1 MTNDAAEFI
10 TSITA
15 AEPHATVIKRTL
27 AKLDP
32 KIASNWLADV
42 TVKNGHVAHTTYGEL
57 AEHLTFREFVE
68 FYEALGCPLKRFTE
82 IQDKVC
88 KQVANGC
95 FHKTGSTCDDSYC

>member
-57 AEHLTFREFVE
+57 AEHLTF
-68 FYEALGCPLKRFTE
+68 TE